1 MMSPTTASVTTI
13 SPPAPR
19 PWSARNPISSP
30 MLCESPQSAEP
41 TRKITI
47 AAWSTILR
55 PNRSPSLPYSG
66 PETVAVRR
74 YAVTTQDRWSR
85 PPRSPTIV
93 GSAVETI
100 VWSSAASRS
109 TSSSAPKMSRTRWRD
124 SVTASD
130 PPAFVVLEL
139 SRHRVAVEEAAEAA
153 LVDRRH
159 QAEVVLEHP
168 RAAEPAGRDRVEAR
182 VADQELRD
190 ADRAVLGRVQ
200 AAGRD
205 ALRVDLAEE
214 RRVIAV
220 ERFCYRT
227 AHVRLDLVRE

>member
-19 PWSARNPISSP
+19 PCSARNPISSP
-30 MLCESPQSAEP
+30 MLCERPQSAEP
-41 TRKITI
+41 MRKITI
-47 AAWSTILR
+47 AVCSTILR
-55 PNRSPSLPYSG
+55 PNRSPSFPYSG

-74 YAVTTQDRWSR
+74 YAVTTQERWSS

-100 VWSSAASRS
+100 VWSSAARRR

-124 SVTASD
+124 SVTGSD
-130 PPAFVVLEL
+130 SPRVVVVLEL
-139 SRHRVAVEEAAEAA
+139 SRHRVAIEEAAEPA

-159 QAEVVLEHP
+159 QAQVILEHP
-168 RAAEPAGRDRVEAR
+168 RTAEPAGRDRVEAR
-182 VADQELRD
+182 VADQQLRD

-200 AAGRD
+200 AARRN
-205 ALRVDLAEE
+205 ALRVDLGKEH
-214 RRVIAV
+214 RVIAV
-220 ERFCYRT
+220 ER
-227 AHVRLDLVRE
+227 